1 MFYSV
6 QTIHFRW
13 ANIIPANSSSPLKNG
28 HMTQRYESN
37 CCFTLKDTFVVTR
50 IILMSTHVCLDVSKY
65 WSNDEAVSVE
75 EEEDVPQAKR
85 LKLDS
90 AGEPAVEV
98 V

>member
-1 MFYSV
+1 MHNNYDIEWF
-6 QTIHFRW
+6 Q
-13 ANIIPANSSSPLKNG
+13 AKLLGLNAMK
-28 HMTQRYESN
+28 
-37 CCFTLKDTFVVTR
+37 
-50 IILMSTHVCLDVSKY
+50 LMGLDVSKY
-65 WSNDEAVSVE
+65 WSNDEGVSVE